1 MATEASIVISAQD
14 KFSAVFGQATAGL
27 GKLQQSATALS
38 SVLGG
43 IAAGGF
49 VGSLGSMVRST
60 VNLADEL
67 NKLSQRTGIT
77 VESLSAIQNAAELAD
92 VTTEEFT
99 GGIRKLNLALVEA
112 QDGTSKVAQVFKALG
127 VDTTKGAEVALRGIS
142 DAFGKLPDG
151 ATKAAVAT
159 EIFGRS
165 GEKLIPLLNGGSAA
179 LDQARAA
186 AERYGTLI
194 SGKLAADAE
203 AFNDNLTK
211 LGQSA
216 RALGVGFANALV
228 PSLTTI
234 SDNLVVARERGGL
247 FVQTLREIDK
257 LVISAFGGVENLFT
271 GGGGFFDRRAAA
283 QFQFY
288 ANQENPETARRR
300 LEDVQAQLMA
310 AQARRAPGGDIES
323 LPPSMRQAAR
333 RVNEAAVKRLQAE
346 VDELQR
352 RVGERG
358 QGEVGPQLPAGRAP
372 DPAALLRALAPPR
385 AAGAGGRAA
394 AGLSLDELMAQAAAR
409 RIALQDA
416 NEATFNADADRQQQA
431 LLDFYADL
439 ALAQQLR
446 IELAEQEGERAA
458 ESLQREAEAIKDRLD
473 PTREYIRALERVAEL
488 QERGLLNDREAI
500 AETNRLAEALK
511 NNGKAAQESDRVA
524 RDIGLTFTSAFEA
537 AIGGSKSF
545 RDILKGLE
553 SDLLKLGTRKL
564 ITEPLFDGI
573 QGLLGGMTGGGGS
586 SAASGIGSFLSGLIP
601 SFAVGTDYVPR
612 TGLALIHQ
620 GERIIPAAQN
630 RAGMGGGS
638 IVFNISTPDANSFR
652 SSSGQIAAKMAM
664 AIASGQRNM

>member
-49 VGSLGSMVRST
+49 VGSLGAMVRST

-99 GGIRKLNLALVEA
+99 TGIRKLNLALIEA
-112 QDGTSKVAQVFKALG
+112 QDNTSKTAQIFKALG

-142 DAFGKLPDG
+142 EAFNKLPDG

-159 EIFGRS
+159 EIFGRA

-211 LGQSA
+211 LGQSS
-216 RALGVGFANALV
+216 RFLGVSFANTLLPGLV
-228 PSLTTI
+228 SI
-234 SDNLVVARERGGL
+234 SDNLVRARERGEL
-247 FVQTLREIDK
+247 LLQVLREVGK
-257 LVISAFGGVENLFT
+257 LYFATVGGIEQAVIGREGAFGRSAAANFANIVDSENGV
-271 GGGGFFDRRAAA
+271 DRRPNVASGAIG
-283 QFQFY
+283 
-288 ANQENPETARRR
+288 
-300 LEDVQAQLMA
+300 
-310 AQARRAPGGDIES
+310 RAF
-323 LPPSMRQAAR
+323 
-333 RVNEAAVKRLQAE
+333 
-346 VDELQR
+346 
-352 RVGERG
+352 
-358 QGEVGPQLPAGRAP
+358 VGPELPAGRAP

-385 AAGAGGRAA
+385 AAGAGARASG
-394 AGLSLDELMAQAAAR
+394 GLSLDELMAQAAAR

-416 NEATFNADADRQQQA
+416 NESAFNADADRQQQA

-458 ESLQREAEAIKDRLD
+458 DSLQREAEAIKDRLD

-500 AETNRLAEALK
+500 AETNRLADALR
-511 NNGKAAQESDRVA
+511 NNGKAAQDASNLG
-524 RDIGLTFTSAFEA
+524 RDLGLTFTSAFEA

-553 SDLLKLGTRKL
+553 SDLLKLGTREL
-564 ITEPLFDGI
+564 ITEPLFESI
-573 QGLLGGMTGGGGS
+573 RGLLGGMMGGGGGEGGGFGSIVS
-586 SAASGIGSFLSGLIP
+586 SIAGALFGGGSLPG
-601 SFAVGTDYVPR
+601 R
-612 TGLALIHQ
+612 AL
-620 GERIIPAAQN
+620 GGPVA
-630 RAGMGGGS
+630 AGMGYMVGEKGPELFLPRQSGS
-638 IVFNISTPDANSFR
+638 IVPNGALGGGTVVFNVSTPDANSFR
-652 SSSGQIAAKMAM
+652 ASQGQMLAQAQQQIARA
-664 AIASGQRNM
+664 GRRNG

>member
-1 MATEASIVISAQD
+1 M
-14 KFSAVFGQATAGL
+14 FGQATAGL

-38 SVLGG
+38 SALGG

-49 VGSLGSMVRST
+49 VGSLGAMVRST

-67 NKLSQRTGIT
+67 NKLAQRTGIT

-92 VTTEEFT
+92 VSTEEFT
-99 GGIRKLNLALVEA
+99 TGIRKLNLALVEA
-112 QDGTSKVAQVFKALG
+112 QDGTSKTAQIFKALG
-127 VDTTKGAEVALRGIS
+127 VDATKGAEVALRGIS
-142 DAFGKLPDG
+142 EAFSKLPDG

-159 EIFGRS
+159 EIFGRA

-194 SGKLAADAE
+194 SGKLAADSE
-203 AFNDNLTK
+203 ALNDNLTK

-228 PSLTTI
+228 PSLVTI

-247 FVQTLREIDK
+247 FIQTLREIDK

-288 ANQENPETARRR
+288 ADQENPEAGRRR
-300 LEDVQAQLMA
+300 LQEVQSQLLA
-310 AQARRAPGGDIES
+310 AQGRSSQGGDIDS
-323 LPPSMRQAAR
+323 LPPSMRSAAR
-333 RVNEAAVKRLQAE
+333 RVNENLIKRLQGE
-346 VDELQR
+346 VQDLQR
-352 RVGERG
+352 RLGPTTPED
-358 QGEVGPQLPAGRAP
+358 VGPQLPSGRAP

-385 AAGAGGRAA
+385 AAGAGGRASG
-394 AGLSLDELMAQAAAR
+394 GLSLDDLMAQAAAR

-416 NEATFNADADRQQQA
+416 NESTFNADADRQQRE

-458 ESLQREAEAIKDRLD
+458 DSLQREADAIKDRLD

-500 AETNRLAEALK
+500 AETNRLAEALR
-511 NNGKAAQESDRVA
+511 NNGKAAQDSERLA
-524 RDIGLTFTSAFEA
+524 RELGLTFTSAFEA

-553 SDLLKLGTRKL
+553 SDLLKVGTR
-564 ITEPLFDGI
+564 E
-573 QGLLGGMTGGGGS
+573 LLTKPFLGMFQDFLKPSGGNAGGGGFGSIVS
-586 SAASGIGSFLSGLIP
+586 SIAGAFGFGGGTQLPGRAAGGPVS
-601 SFAVGTDYVPR
+601 
-612 TGLALIHQ
+612 
-620 GERIIPAAQN
+620 
-630 RAGMGGGS
+630 AGMGYLVGEKGPELFLPRQSGS
-638 IVFNISTPDANSFR
+638 IVPNGAMGGATIVFNVSTPDANSFR
-652 SSSGQIAAKMAM
+652 QSQGQMLAQAHQQMAR
-664 AIASGQRNM
+664 AGRRNG

>member
-283 QFQFY
+283 QFQYY
-288 ANQENPETARRR
+288 ANRENPGNVATGTIGR
-300 LEDVQAQLMA
+300 
-310 AQARRAPGGDIES
+310 PG
-323 LPPSMRQAAR
+323 M
-333 RVNEAAVKRLQAE
+333 
-346 VDELQR
+346 
-352 RVGERG
+352 
-358 QGEVGPQLPAGRAP
+358 GPELPAGRAP

-416 NEATFNADADRQQQA
+416 NESTFNADADRQQQA

-458 ESLQREAEAIKDRLD
+458 DSLQREAEAIKDRLD

-500 AETNRLAEALK
+500 AETNRLAEALR
-511 NNGKAAQESDRVA
+511 NNGKAAQDASNLG
-524 RDIGLTFTSAFEA
+524 RDLGLTFTSAFEA

-553 SDLLKLGTRKL
+553 SDLLKLGTRQL
-564 ITEPLFDGI
+564 VTDPLFKSV
-573 QGLLGGMTGGGGS
+573 QGLLGSATGGSGGGFGDIVS
-586 SAASGIGSFLSGLIP
+586 SLVGAIGFGGARASGGP
-601 SFAVGTDYVPR
+601 VA
-612 TGLALIHQ
+612 
-620 GERIIPAAQN
+620 
-630 RAGMGGGS
+630 AGMGYLVGEKGPELFVPRQSGG
-638 IVFNISTPDANSFR
+638 IVPNGAIGGMNVTVNVQARDVNSFR
-652 SSSGQIAAKMAM
+652 ASESQIAASVAGSL
-664 AIASGQRNM
+664 ARAQRRNG

>member
-49 VGSLGSMVRST
+49 VGSLGAMVRST

-99 GGIRKLNLALVEA
+99 GGIRKLNLALIEA
-112 QDGTSKVAQVFKALG
+112 QDNTSKTAQIFKALG

-142 DAFGKLPDG
+142 EAFNKLPDG

-159 EIFGRS
+159 EIFGRA
-165 GEKLIPLLNGGSAA
+165 GEKLIPLLNGGAAA

-211 LGQSA
+211 LGQSS
-216 RALGVGFANALV
+216 RSLGVSFANTLLPGLV
-228 PSLTTI
+228 SI
-234 SDNLVVARERGGL
+234 SDNLVRARERGEL
-247 FVQTLREIDK
+247 LLQVLREVGK
-257 LVISAFGGVENLFT
+257 LYFATVGGIEQAVIGREGPFGRSAAANFANIVDSENGV
-271 GGGGFFDRRAAA
+271 DRRPNVASGAIG
-283 QFQFY
+283 
-288 ANQENPETARRR
+288 
-300 LEDVQAQLMA
+300 
-310 AQARRAPGGDIES
+310 RAF
-323 LPPSMRQAAR
+323 
-333 RVNEAAVKRLQAE
+333 
-346 VDELQR
+346 
-352 RVGERG
+352 
-358 QGEVGPQLPAGRAP
+358 VGPELPAGRAP

-385 AAGAGGRAA
+385 AAGAGARASG
-394 AGLSLDELMAQAAAR
+394 GLSLDELMAQAAAR

-416 NEATFNADADRQQQA
+416 NESAFNADADRQQQA

-573 QGLLGGMTGGGGS
+573 QGLLGGMMGGAGGG
-586 SAASGIGSFLSGLIP
+586 AASGIGSFLSGLIP

>member
-1 MATEASIVISAQD
+1 MSEPLIRLSASDDTKA
-14 KFSAVFGQATAGL
+14 AFGSVLASM

-38 SVLGG
+38 SALGG

-49 VGSLGSMVRST
+49 AGSLGAMVLST

-67 NKLSQRTGIT
+67 NKLAQRTGIT

-92 VTTEEFT
+92 VSTEEFT
-99 GGIRKLNLALVEA
+99 TGIRKLNLALVEA
-112 QDGTSKVAQVFKALG
+112 QDGTSKTAQIFKALG
-127 VDTTKGAEVALRGIS
+127 VDATKGAEVALRGIS
-142 DAFGKLPDG
+142 EAFSKLPDG

-159 EIFGRS
+159 EIFGRA

-194 SGKLAADAE
+194 SGKLAADSE
-203 AFNDNLTK
+203 ALNDNLTK

-228 PSLTTI
+228 PSLVTI

-247 FVQTLREIDK
+247 FIQTLREIDK

-288 ANQENPETARRR
+288 GNLENPRNTASGIIGR
-300 LEDVQAQLMA
+300 
-310 AQARRAPGGDIES
+310 PG
-323 LPPSMRQAAR
+323 M
-333 RVNEAAVKRLQAE
+333 
-346 VDELQR
+346 
-352 RVGERG
+352 
-358 QGEVGPQLPAGRAP
+358 GPELPAGRAP

-385 AAGAGGRAA
+385 AAGAGGRASG
-394 AGLSLDELMAQAAAR
+394 GLSLDDLMAQAAAR

-416 NEATFNADADRQQQA
+416 NESTFNADADRQQRE

-458 ESLQREAEAIKDRLD
+458 DSLQREADAIKDRLD

-500 AETNRLAEALK
+500 AETNRLAEALR
-511 NNGKAAQESDRVA
+511 NNGKAAQDSERLA
-524 RDIGLTFTSAFEA
+524 RDLGLTFTSAFEA

-553 SDLLKLGTRKL
+553 SDLLKLGTRRL
-564 ITEPLFDGI
+564 VTEPLFKRFETI
-573 QGLLGGMTGGGGS
+573 LGSVMGGGGGAGGGFS
-586 SAASGIGSFLSGLIP
+586 SIVSSIAGAFGFGGGTQLPGRAAGGPVS
-601 SFAVGTDYVPR
+601 
-612 TGLALIHQ
+612 
-620 GERIIPAAQN
+620 
-630 RAGMGGGS
+630 AGMGYLVGEKGPELFLPRQSGS
-638 IVFNISTPDANSFR
+638 IVPNGAMGGSTIVFNVSTPDANSFR
-652 SSSGQIAAKMAM
+652 ASQGQMLAQAQQQMAR
-664 AIASGQRNM
+664 AGRRNG

>member
-38 SVLGG
+38 SALGG

-49 VGSLGSMVRST
+49 VGSLGAMVRST

-67 NKLSQRTGIT
+67 NKLAQRTGIT

-92 VTTEEFT
+92 VSTEEFT
-99 GGIRKLNLALVEA
+99 TGIRKLNLALVEA
-112 QDGTSKVAQVFKALG
+112 QDGTSKTAQIFKALG
-127 VDTTKGAEVALRGIS
+127 VDATKGAEVALRGIS
-142 DAFGKLPDG
+142 EAFSKLPDG

-159 EIFGRS
+159 EIFGRA

-194 SGKLAADAE
+194 SGKLAADSE
-203 AFNDNLTK
+203 ALNDNLTK

-228 PSLTTI
+228 PSLVTI

-247 FVQTLREIDK
+247 FIQTLREIDK

-288 ANQENPETARRR
+288 GNLENPRNTASGIIGR
-300 LEDVQAQLMA
+300 
-310 AQARRAPGGDIES
+310 PG
-323 LPPSMRQAAR
+323 M
-333 RVNEAAVKRLQAE
+333 
-346 VDELQR
+346 
-352 RVGERG
+352 
-358 QGEVGPQLPAGRAP
+358 GPEMPAGRAP

-385 AAGAGGRAA
+385 ATGAGGRASG
-394 AGLSLDELMAQAAAR
+394 GLSLDDLMAQAAAR

-416 NEATFNADADRQQQA
+416 NESTFNADADRQQRE

-458 ESLQREAEAIKDRLD
+458 DSLQREADAIKDRLD

-500 AETNRLAEALK
+500 AETNRLAEALR
-511 NNGKAAQESDRVA
+511 NNGKAAQDSDRVA
-524 RDIGLTFTSAFEA
+524 RDLGLTFTSAFEA

-553 SDLLKLGTRKL
+553 SDLLKLGTRRL
-564 ITEPLFDGI
+564 VTEPLFKRFETI
-573 QGLLGGMTGGGGS
+573 LGSVMGGGGGAGGGFS
-586 SAASGIGSFLSGLIP
+586 SIVSSIAGAFGFGGGAQLPGRAAGGPVS
-601 SFAVGTDYVPR
+601 
-612 TGLALIHQ
+612 
-620 GERIIPAAQN
+620 
-630 RAGMGGGS
+630 AGMGYLVGEKGPELFLPRQSGS
-638 IVFNISTPDANSFR
+638 IVPNGAMGGATIVFNVSTPDANSFR
-652 SSSGQIAAKMAM
+652 QSQGQMLAQAHQQMAR
-664 AIASGQRNM
+664 AGRRNG

>member
-27 GKLQQSATALS
+27 GKLQQSASQLS

-49 VGSLGSMVRST
+49 VGSLGAMVRST

-92 VTTEEFT
+92 VSTEEFT
-99 GGIRKLNLALVEA
+99 TGIRKLNLALVEA
-112 QDGTSKVAQVFKALG
+112 QDGTSKTAQIFKALG
-127 VDTTKGAEVALRGIS
+127 VDATKGAEVALRGIS
-142 DAFGKLPDG
+142 EAFNKLPDG

-159 EIFGRS
+159 EIFGRA

-216 RALGVGFANALV
+216 RAMGVGFANTLV
-228 PSLTTI
+228 PSLVTI
-234 SDNLVVARERGGL
+234 SDNLVIARERGGL
-247 FVQTLREIDK
+247 FIQTLREIDK

-288 ANQENPETARRR
+288 ANRENPGNTASGAIGR
-300 LEDVQAQLMA
+300 
-310 AQARRAPGGDIES
+310 PG
-323 LPPSMRQAAR
+323 M
-333 RVNEAAVKRLQAE
+333 
-346 VDELQR
+346 
-352 RVGERG
+352 
-358 QGEVGPQLPAGRAP
+358 GPDLPAGRAP
-372 DPAALLRALAPPR
+372 DPAALLRALAPAR

-394 AGLSLDELMAQAAAR
+394 GGLSLDDLMAQAAAR
-409 RIALQDA
+409 RTALQDA
-416 NEATFNADADRQQQA
+416 NESTFNADADRQQRE
-431 LLDFYADL
+431 LLEFYADL
-439 ALAQQLR
+439 AMAQQLR
-446 IELAEQEGERAA
+446 IELAQQEGERAA
-458 ESLQREAEAIKDRLD
+458 DSLQREADAIKDRLD

-500 AETNRLAEALK
+500 AETNRLADALK
-511 NNGKAAQESDRVA
+511 NNGKAAQDSERVA

-564 ITEPLFDGI
+564 LTEPLLDMFAGV
-573 QGLLGGMTGGGGS
+573 LKPGGGGGGKGGGFGSIVS
-586 SAASGIGSFLSGLIP
+586 SIAGAFGFGGGTQLPGRAAGGPVS
-601 SFAVGTDYVPR
+601 
-612 TGLALIHQ
+612 
-620 GERIIPAAQN
+620 
-630 RAGMGGGS
+630 AGMGYLVGEKGPELFLPRQSGS
-638 IVFNISTPDANSFR
+638 IVPNGAMGGATIVFNVSTPDANSFR
-652 SSSGQIAAKMAM
+652 QSQGQMLAQAQQQMAR
-664 AIASGQRNM
+664 AGRRNG

>member
-27 GKLQQSATALS
+27 GKLQQSASQLS

-49 VGSLGSMVRST
+49 VGSLGAMVRST

-67 NKLSQRTGIT
+67 NKLAQRTGIT

-92 VTTEEFT
+92 VSTEEFT
-99 GGIRKLNLALVEA
+99 TGIRKLNLALVEA
-112 QDGTSKVAQVFKALG
+112 QDGSSKTAQIFKALG

-142 DAFGKLPDG
+142 EAFNKLPDG

-159 EIFGRS
+159 EIFGRA

-216 RALGVGFANALV
+216 RALGVGFANTLV
-228 PSLTTI
+228 PSLVTI
-234 SDNLVVARERGGL
+234 SDNLVIARERGGL
-247 FVQTLREIDK
+247 FIQTLREIDK

-288 ANQENPETARRR
+288 ANRENPGNTASGTIGR
-300 LEDVQAQLMA
+300 
-310 AQARRAPGGDIES
+310 PG
-323 LPPSMRQAAR
+323 M
-333 RVNEAAVKRLQAE
+333 
-346 VDELQR
+346 
-352 RVGERG
+352 
-358 QGEVGPQLPAGRAP
+358 GPDLPAGRAP

-394 AGLSLDELMAQAAAR
+394 GGLSLDDLMAQAALR
-409 RIALQDA
+409 RTALQDA
-416 NEATFNADADRQQQA
+416 NESAFNADADRQQQA

-439 ALAQQLR
+439 AMAQQLR

-458 ESLQREAEAIKDRLD
+458 DSLQREAEAIKDRLD

-511 NNGKAAQESDRVA
+511 NNGKAAQESERVA
-524 RDIGLTFTSAFEA
+524 RDLGLTFTSAFEA

-545 RDILKGLE
+545 RDIFKGLE
-553 SDLLKLGTRKL
+553 SDLLKLGTRRL
-564 ITEPLFDGI
+564 VTEPLFKSI
-573 QGLLGGMTGGGGS
+573 EGLIGGVAGGGGGAS
-586 SAASGIGSFLSGLIP
+586 SGIGSFLAGLIP

-612 TGLALIHQ
+612 TGLAMIHK
-620 GERIIPAAQN
+620 GERIIPAAEN
-630 RAGMGGGS
+630 RAGMGGGPS